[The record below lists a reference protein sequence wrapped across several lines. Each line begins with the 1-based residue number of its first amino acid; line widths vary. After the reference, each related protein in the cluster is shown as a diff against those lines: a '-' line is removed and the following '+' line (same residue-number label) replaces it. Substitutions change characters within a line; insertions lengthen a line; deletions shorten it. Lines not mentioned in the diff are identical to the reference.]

1 MKTFELALL
10 ACGLLA
16 GAGALAQQAQPAQVQ
31 ADNVT
36 VKRATELREAP
47 GEASR
52 SLAALPAQSQVTRLA
67 ARQGPWIEVRN
78 AQGQT
83 GWIHMFDIGANPPAP
98 ASGGNVATGALRG
111 LTSLFGSGGGST
123 QARTASTATIGIR
136 GLGAEDIAN
145 AQPNLA
151 ALAQA
156 DTLRVDAAQAQR
168 FGAAAALTAQPVPAL
183 PVPPPPA
190 PASGNTGEKR

>member
-1 MKTFELALL
+1 MKYFKLL
-10 ACGLLA
+10 SMAFGLLVA
-16 GAGALAQQAQPAQVQ
+16 AAAPAQQAQPAQ
-31 ADNVT
+31 ADSVII
-36 VKRATELREAP
+36 KRATELREAP

-52 SLAALPAQSQVTRLA
+52 SLAPLPAQTQVTRLA

-78 AQGQT
+78 AQGVT
-83 GWIHMFDIGANPPAP
+83 GWIHMFDIGASAPAP
-98 ASGGNVATGALRG
+98 AAGGNVATGALRG
-111 LTSLFGSGGGST
+111 LTSLFGSGGAPT

-168 FGAAAALTAQPVPAL
+168 FGAVAALTAQPVPAL

-190 PASGNTGEKR
+190 AVQGTTGDKR